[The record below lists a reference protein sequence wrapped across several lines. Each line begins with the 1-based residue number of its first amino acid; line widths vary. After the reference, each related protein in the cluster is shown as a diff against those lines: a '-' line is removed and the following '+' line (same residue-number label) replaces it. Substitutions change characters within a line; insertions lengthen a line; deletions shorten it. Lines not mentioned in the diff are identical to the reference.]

1 MTYSKLSQ
9 TAKTLPSKKV
19 CNTCSKTRDLKF
31 FSSKRATICGDC
43 KKKAWAKKLKE
54 SPGRVNKKRDK
65 NWAYLVKELAGN
77 KCEYC
82 GKTEHLNSHHIFSRS
97 NHLLRWDITNGICLC
112 AGHHVFST
120 EFSAHKSPAEFIE
133 WVKEYRGLE
142 WYEDLRKRAKRVP
155 LNTFPQ
161 ESETENNVH

>member
-1 MTYSKLSQ
+1 MTYLKASQ

-19 CNTCSKTRDLKF
+19 CETCKVNRDLKF
-31 FSSKRATICGDC
+31 FSSKLAHICGDC

-54 SPGRVNKKRDK
+54 SPGRVNKTRDK

-142 WYEDLRKRAKRVP
+142 WYEELRKRAKQLVATAFVR
-155 LNTFPQ
+155 
-161 ESETENNVH
+161 ESE